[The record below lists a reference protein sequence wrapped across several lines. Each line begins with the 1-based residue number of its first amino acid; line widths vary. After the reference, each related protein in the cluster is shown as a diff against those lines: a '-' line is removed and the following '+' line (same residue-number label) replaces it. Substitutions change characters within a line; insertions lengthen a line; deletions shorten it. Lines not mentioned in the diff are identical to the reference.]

1 MCSHSS
7 NISLVFVCLCVKCS
21 IEIDFFL
28 SVYLKTFSQNQNQT
42 EDQYDCCIKEND
54 ECGMQPAVTV
64 DIQVGEHV
72 AIWSKGAFMPELWNL
87 TFQIRSSS

>member
-28 SVYLKTFSQNQNQT
+28 SVYLKTFSQNQT
-42 EDQYDCCIKEND
+42 EDQYDCCIKGND